1 MAKMTCRRVEN
12 IKRCTDL
19 AEVDDV
25 ILLNRRNTAD
35 TAEVKPAIP
44 DKP

>member
-1 MAKMTCRRVEN
+1 MARITCRRVEN

-19 AEVDDV
+19 AEVYGV

-35 TAEVKPAIP
+35 TVEVQPAIL